1 MAKLSLNSVGVQKE
15 RVLVRVDFNVP
26 LDGGKVSDD
35 TRIRAAL
42 PTIDAL
48 VREGN
53 AVVLASHLGRP
64 DGRVVPEMSLA
75 PVAAHLSTL
84 VGKEVGFVRD
94 CVGEVADS
102 RVAALRPG
110 EILVLENLR
119 FHAEEEAN
127 DATFAR
133 RLARHAE
140 RTFVNDAF
148 GAAHR
153 AHASTVGVTAH
164 VDRSVAGF
172 LMENEIRYLVGLMES
187 PARPY
192 AAILGGA
199 KVSGKLEVLTSLV
212 GRVNT
217 LLIGG
222 AMMFTF
228 LRAQGITVGRS
239 RVEEKLIDTARRIL
253 DDAAARGVQVVLPA
267 DCRVARSTD
276 GSDPGKIVPIT
287 DIPEDSMGVDIGP
300 ASGEA
305 FRTALERA
313 RTIVW
318 NGPMGIFEVPAFAT
332 GTFAVA
338 GLLAQATKRGATT
351 VVGGGDSAAAVSA
364 AGLAE
369 AVSHVSTGGGAALE
383 VLEGKELPGVSALTN
398 ARA

>member
-1 MAKLSLNSVGVQKE
+1 
-15 RVLVRVDFNVP
+15 
-26 LDGGKVSDD
+26 VSDD

-42 PTIDAL
+42 PTLNAL
-48 VREGN
+48 LREGN
-53 AVVLASHLGRP
+53 AVVLVSHLGRP
-64 DGRVVPEMSLA
+64 DGTVVPEMSLA

-84 VGKEVGFVRD
+84 VGREVGFAGD
-94 CVGEVADS
+94 CVGEAADS
-102 RVAALRPG
+102 RVAALRAG

-127 DATFAR
+127 DSTFAR

-192 AAILGGA
+192 AAVLGGA

-212 GRVNT
+212 GRVDA
-217 LLIGG
+217 LLVGG

-228 LRAQGITVGRS
+228 LRAQGLAVGRS
-239 RVEEKLIDTARRIL
+239 KVEEKLIDTARRIL
-253 DDAAARGVQVVLPA
+253 DDATARGVRVVLPV
-267 DCRVARSTD
+267 DCRVARSAD
-276 GSDPGKIVPIT
+276 GSDAGVVVPIAE
-287 DIPEDSMGVDIGP
+287 IPADSMGVDIGP
-300 ASGEA
+300 ASLDA
-305 FRTALERA
+305 FRSALESA

-318 NGPMGIFEVPAFAT
+318 NGPMGIFEVPAYAK
-332 GTFAVA
+332 GTFGVA
-338 GLLAQATKRGATT
+338 ELLAHATKRGATT

-364 AGLAE
+364 AGLSS

-383 VLEGKELPGVSALTN
+383 VLEGKDLPGVAALTN
-398 ARA
+398 ARP